1 VLSVGTPAPIPGHLA
16 VVTGA
21 TSGIGWSLARQLAG
35 AGHDLL
41 LVARSEDELRD
52 RAAELRGS
60 RPVSVE
66 YEARDLADTGALAA
80 FCDRLTT
87 LPVSVLCANAGQGTF
102 GRYVETPPDHLHDL
116 VALNCVGTHDIVR
129 AVLPGMIQRGA
140 GRVLIIGSTAGNQP
154 VPGSAT
160 YAATKAFAN
169 SLAESLHQETRGTG
183 VTVTL
188 VVPGPVQ
195 SEFAERAGVADAA
208 SAIPGP
214 LWVSAEQVAAVGLS
228 GLARGRRR
236 VAPGIVGTVLD
247 IGGLVTPRAVLL
259 PLVDAAVSRFVKKQA
274 QADDSAS

>member
-87 LPVSVLCANAGQGTF
+87 LPVSVLCANA
-102 GRYVETPPDHLHDL
+102 
-116 VALNCVGTHDIVR
+116 
-129 AVLPGMIQRGA
+129 
-140 GRVLIIGSTAGNQP
+140 
-154 VPGSAT
+154 
-160 YAATKAFAN
+160 
-169 SLAESLHQETRGTG
+169 
-183 VTVTL
+183 
-188 VVPGPVQ
+188 
-195 SEFAERAGVADAA
+195 
-208 SAIPGP
+208 
-214 LWVSAEQVAAVGLS
+214 
-228 GLARGRRR
+228 
-236 VAPGIVGTVLD
+236 
-247 IGGLVTPRAVLL
+247 
-259 PLVDAAVSRFVKKQA
+259 
-274 QADDSAS
+274 